1 MPPELSRGLSRRPSE
16 AHPPLSRVLPRP
28 CRSHA
33 LRLSRHRSRCC
44 RAANDPRDTYPW
56 LREHGWTAD
65 GPSGAPAR
73 IPGYHVVAF
82 TTVTRRAGG
91 GPYARRVWFVK
102 ADDRAAYGD
111 DDWPLEAVDPMS
123 IAPRRASR
131 SMGVPPWR
139 SQCVDSGRE
148 EGTT

>member
-1 MPPELSRGLSRRPSE
+1 MSYHFVPDGLAAE
-16 AHPPLSRVLPRP
+16 VALVILEPLD
-28 CRSHA
+28 A
-33 LRLSRHRSRCC
+33 
-44 RAANDPRDTYPW
+44 YPW
-56 LREHGWTAD
+56 LREHGWTTD
-65 GPSGAPAR
+65 GPTVRPER

-82 TTVTRRAGG
+82 TTAARRRDG

-102 ADDRAAYGD
+102 AGDRTAYGD
-111 DDWPLEAVDPMS
+111 DDWPVEAVDPLS

-139 SQCVDSGRE
+139 VGTRRE

>member
-1 MPPELSRGLSRRPSE
+1 MT
-16 AHPPLSRVLPRP
+16 PLLAPDTLPAEV
-28 CRSHA
+28 A
-33 LRLSRHRSRCC
+33 LVILEPLD
-44 RAANDPRDTYPW
+44 AYPW

-82 TTVTRRAGG
+82 TTVARRPDG

-102 ADDRAAYGD
+102 AGDRAAYGD
-111 DDWPLEAVDPMS
+111 DDWPVEAVDPVS

-131 SMGVPPWR
+131 SMGLPPWR
-139 SQCVDSGRE
+139 SERVDAGRE

>member
-1 MPPELSRGLSRRPSE
+1 MTSTPAPDTLRAEVALVILD
-16 AHPPLSRVLPRP
+16 PLD
-28 CRSHA
+28 A
-33 LRLSRHRSRCC
+33 
-44 RAANDPRDTYPW
+44 YPW

-73 IPGYHVVAF
+73 IPGYDVVAF
-82 TTVTRRAGG
+82 TTAARHPDG

-111 DDWPLEAVDPMS
+111 DDWPLEAVDPVS

-131 SMGVPPWR
+131 SMGIPSWR
-139 SQCVDSGRE
+139 SERDVAGRE
-148 EGTT
+148 MGRP